1 MSKTFPCPAA
11 LVKDACGLDLHSL
24 FHLAHVPSD
33 PYSVRAYDYAGH
45 WATTINTDN

>member
-11 LVKDACGLDLHSL
+11 LAKDACGLDLHSL

-33 PYSVRAYDYAGH
+33 RYSVRAYDYVGH
-45 WATTINTDN
+45 WATRINTGN